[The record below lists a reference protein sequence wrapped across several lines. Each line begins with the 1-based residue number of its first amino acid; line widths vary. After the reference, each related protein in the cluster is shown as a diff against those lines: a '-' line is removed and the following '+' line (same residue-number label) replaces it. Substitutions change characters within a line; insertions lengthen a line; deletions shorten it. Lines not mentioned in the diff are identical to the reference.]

1 MLIGATGWIVFEVIF
16 LAFGVAVNNE
26 TVIFLAYAARGMGY
40 PPVCLRFP
48 RMDCS
53 GCRPRPPGHRNR
65 LVLRLL
71 HRRLPTLGALIANGS
86 IPVLGPLNTLWLS
99 LGLVV
104 AGSLV
109 ALLGLREKT
118 GSRPL
123 VRSGDKAF
131 GTLSLGLKLMARR
144 PKVLCASV
152 IRMLN
157 TAPPQYGS
165 FVFFPVLFADRF
177 NFGLSGWLLLTT
189 IIYAANI
196 PPFNVIFGML
206 GDRIGWRNTVRWFG
220 AVFSGV
226 SLLAL
231 YYLPV
236 WTGSYPLAVLAG
248 IASAS
253 HLQAS
258 FPPSPH

>member
-1 MLIGATGWIVFEVIF
+1 M
-16 LAFGVAVNNE
+16 
-26 TVIFLAYAARGMGY
+26 
-40 PPVCLRFP
+40 
-48 RMDCS
+48 
-53 GCRPRPPGHRNR
+53 
-65 LVLRLL
+65 
-71 HRRLPTLGALIANGS
+71 
-86 IPVLGPLNTLWLS
+86 LGPLNTLWLS

-157 TAPPQYGS
+157 TAPQYGS

-231 YYLPV
+231 YYLPCGPAPTL
-236 WTGSYPLAVLAG
+236 WRSSPASLRHRTCRLRSPPLRTD
-248 IASAS
+248 SRS
-253 HLQAS
+253 
-258 FPPSPH
+258 